1 MTLVRAK
8 VEVNIPRK
16 RPANASQREKAEA
29 RFYAQTLEAVLR
41 HINFA
46 GTISSPEYTVPRR
59 RMNDWLP
66 LKGMVGD
73 EDSLA
78 TPAP

>member
-16 RPANASQREKAEA
+16 GPANASQREKAEA
-29 RFYAQTLEAVLR
+29 RFFAQTLEAVLR

-46 GTISSPEYTVPRR
+46 GMSLPEYS
-59 RMNDWLP
+59 
-66 LKGMVGD
+66 G
-73 EDSLA
+73 
-78 TPAP
+78 